1 MNYFEDFTAY
11 DNKLGEL
18 LTGVNLIHKFDTSH
32 YPITMTIY
40 PDVSPAAQMEMFAT
54 SDDGA
59 TSRDARLIFSFPVGE
74 IGVKMIGRLVLSDD
88 LLNKIKGIA
97 KKMHKA
103 YLEGFFAE
111 RHQLMTSAVTAEPEE
126 EEEPV
131 DFSEFMDDES
141 EDE

>member
-1 MNYFEDFTAY
+1 MNYLEDFMDY
-11 DNKLGEL
+11 DHKLGEL
-18 LTGVNLIHKFDTSH
+18 LAGVNLIHKFDASN

-40 PDVSPAAQMEMFAT
+40 PDVSPAAQMMMFAT
-54 SDDGA
+54 GDDGA
-59 TSRDARLIFSFPVGE
+59 TSRDARLMFSFPVGE

-111 RHQLMTSAVTAEPEE
+111 QHQLMTNTVTTEPED
-126 EEEPV
+126 EPV
-131 DFSEFMDDES
+131 DFSEFLDDES